1 MAMRLTPFCLAILG
15 AALLPGQAL
24 RIGVLDFYGLHKVT
38 ESQVRKAL
46 GAREG
51 DALPASKGN
60 AEDRLAKL
68 PGVADAH
75 LEAVCC
81 DGSQMI
87 LYVGIEERGAP
98 HFELRPAPSGDAHL
112 PEEITAIYRQFLERY
127 RAAGRQGA
135 GDEDL
140 TQGHALSA
148 DPSARAVQE
157 MFPNLADQHLAELR
171 SVLRTAADETE
182 RAGAAYVIGYASKKG
197 SIVDDLQF
205 ALKDPDA
212 GVRDTAGRSLMALS
226 VLQKLD
232 PDSGV
237 KVPPI
242 GFIEMLNSLS
252 WSDRDRALRALDVLT
267 ESREASAI
275 DQLRERAL
283 DSLLEMAR
291 WKVLN
296 HALPACILL
305 GRIAGMTEPEIQ
317 DHWTRGERQLIIA
330 AASKTKSK

>member
-1 MAMRLTPFCLAILG
+1 M
-15 AALLPGQAL
+15 LPAQAL
-24 RIGVLDFYGLHKVT
+24 RIGILDFYGLHKVT

-51 DALPASKGN
+51 DAVPASKGN

-68 PGVADAH
+68 PGVVDAR

-81 DGSQMI
+81 EGSQMV

-98 HFELRPAPSGDAHL
+98 HFELRPAPSSNAHL
-112 PEEITAIYRQFLERY
+112 PEEIAAVYRQFLDRY
-127 RAAGRQGA
+127 QAAGRQGI

-140 TQGHALSA
+140 TQGHSLSA

-171 SVLRTAADETE
+171 AVLRNASDETE
-182 RAGAAYVIGYASKKG
+182 RTAAAYVIGYATKK
-197 SIVDDLQF
+197 SAVVDDLQF

-212 GVRDTAGRSLMALS
+212 GVRDAAGRNLMALS
-226 VLQKLD
+226 VLQRLQ

-237 KVPPI
+237 KVVPTW
-242 GFIEMLNSLS
+242 FIEMLNSLS
-252 WSDRDRALRALDVLT
+252 WSDRDRALRALEVLT
-267 ESREASAI
+267 ESRDASAL
-275 DQLRERAL
+275 DQLRTRAF

-305 GRIAGMTEPEIQ
+305 GRIAGLPEQEIQ
-317 DHWTRGERQLIIA
+317 DDWSRGERQTIIA
-330 AASKTKSK
+330 AALKKKTK